1 MSPITLPS
9 LGALQALIALNRD
22 GSLAAAAVKLGVTRS
37 ALSHRIA
44 DLEEQLGVPFVRRD
58 GRRIRL
64 TDEGQ
69 ALIASL
75 GDSVERIEA
84 AVRPLQRRRLQV
96 RVSTVAT
103 FASDWLIPRLAG
115 FHDKHPA
122 IEIAV
127 ATTMRVVD
135 LATEDVDLAIR
146 HGRGRWE
153 GLEATL
159 LFRETLIPVASPA
172 CIDAR
177 DVKRIWRSATMIHA
191 RSREH
196 DWLIW
201 RKQKAAPV
209 SDGRKLI
216 VENRAQALDAA
227 LAGNGIA
234 LVDAAYVGPLIA
246 EGRLH
251 SLADTPLL
259 LDDGYYAVH
268 RPAPRN
274 ARAVYAF
281 RDWLVAASE
290 EFRQRSETA
299 TAPRP
304 STGAARRRT
313 ILPPA

>member
-1 MSPITLPS
+1 MPPVTLPP
-9 LGALQALIALNRD
+9 LGALQALTALNRD
-22 GSLAAAAVKLGVTRS
+22 GSLAAAAVKLGVSRS

-44 DLEEQLGVPFVRRD
+44 DLEERLGVALVRRE

-64 TDEGQ
+64 TDEGET
-69 ALIASL
+69 LMASL

-84 AVRPLQRRRLQV
+84 AIRPLQRRRLQV

-103 FASDWLIPRLAG
+103 FASNWLIPRLAS
-115 FHDKHPA
+115 FHHMHPA

-127 ATTMRVVD
+127 ATTVRAVD
-135 LATEDVDLAIR
+135 LATEDIDLAIR

-153 GLEATL
+153 GLQATL
-159 LFRETLIPVASPA
+159 LFRETLIPVVASA
-172 CIDAR
+172 GTDTR
-177 DVKRIWRSATMIHA
+177 DLKRIWRSATTIHA

-201 RKQKAAPV
+201 RHRKATPL
-209 SDGRKLI
+209 SEGRKLI

-246 EGRLH
+246 EGRLRP
-251 SLADTPLL
+251 LVETPLL

-274 ARAVYAF
+274 PRAVCAF
-281 RDWLVAASE
+281 RDWLVTASGS
-290 EFRQRSETA
+290 FRRNSETV
-299 TAPRP
+299 TTPRP
-304 STGAARRRT
+304 STDAALRRT
-313 ILPPA
+313 NPPPA